1 MMMTW
6 QIHVA
11 DVLVLSILLDPL
23 MVSTGKMPM
32 DHTKRRVLMVIEEL
46 TRSHEVHQCQSV
58 VVSVLQHYR
67 NADRHLRRIF
77 IIIISEDKQP
87 VRLPKSDTMIQVGL
101 KPNGFIWLQITTTDV
116 CFTF

>member
-46 TRSHEVHQCQSV
+46 TR
-58 VVSVLQHYR
+58 
-67 NADRHLRRIF
+67 
-77 IIIISEDKQP
+77 
-87 VRLPKSDTMIQVGL
+87 
-101 KPNGFIWLQITTTDV
+101 
-116 CFTF
+116 